1 MSGCDS
7 LDFEKFEENSEYMDL
22 KNAVLNSLN
31 SMEHLKEE
39 LDALCKELGL
49 TTSTAI
55 NIFAKAMVRK
65 QALPFKLSLNKTN
78 KKTLEAIQN
87 VEEGKNLSRKFSSVS
102 ELMEDLNA

>member
-1 MSGCDS
+1 MSTS
-7 LDFEKFEENSEYMDL
+7 TVNLNIRMD
-22 KNAVLNSLN
+22 KD
-31 SMEHLKEE
+31 LKEE

-65 QALPFKLSLNKTN
+65 QALPFKLSLNKAN
-78 KKTLEAIQN
+78 KKALEAIQN
-87 VEEGKNLSRKFSSVS
+87 VEEGKNLSRKFSSVA

>member
-1 MSGCDS
+1 MVKAGDIMTTSTVN
-7 LDFEKFEENSEYMDL
+7 LNIRMD
-22 KNAVLNSLN
+22 KN
-31 SMEHLKEE
+31 LKED

-65 QALPFKLSLNKTN
+65 QALPFKLSLHNEN
-78 KKTLEAIQN
+78 KKTLKVMKNI
-87 VEEGKNLSRKFSSVS
+87 EEGKNLSRKFTSVE